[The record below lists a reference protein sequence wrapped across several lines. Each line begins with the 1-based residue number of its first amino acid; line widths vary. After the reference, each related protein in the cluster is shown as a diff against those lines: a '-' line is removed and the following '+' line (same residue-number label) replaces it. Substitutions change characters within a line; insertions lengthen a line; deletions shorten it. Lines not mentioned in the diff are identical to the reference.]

1 MRPFDDP
8 AKFDD
13 ETRLARTR
21 RARDQIEHRLR
32 SWLIAQGVTP
42 REFRV

>member
-13 ETRLARTR
+13 ETRLTRTCR
-21 RARDQIEHRLR
+21 VRDQIESRLR